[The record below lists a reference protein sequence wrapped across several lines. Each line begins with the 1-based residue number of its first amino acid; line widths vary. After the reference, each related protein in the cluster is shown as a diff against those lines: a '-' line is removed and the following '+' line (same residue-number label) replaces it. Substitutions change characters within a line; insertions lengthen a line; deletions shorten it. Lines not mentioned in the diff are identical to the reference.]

1 MVLRPRTKSKIA
13 RKTKRCTKCGGMI
26 GKKGKRV
33 RCKRC
38 ATPAA

>member
-1 MVLRPRTKSKIA
+1 MVYRPRTKFKIE
-13 RKTKRCTKCGGMI
+13 RKTKRCSKCNAMV

-38 ATPAA
+38 AKPVA

>member
-1 MVLRPRTKSKIA
+1 MVYRPRTKFKIA
-13 RKTKRCTKCGGMI
+13 RKGKRCTKCNAVI

-38 ATPAA
+38 SKAVA

>member
-1 MVLRPRTKSKIA
+1 MVYRPRTKFKID
-13 RKTKRCTKCGGMI
+13 RKGKRCGKCGAVI

-38 ATPAA
+38 AKPVA